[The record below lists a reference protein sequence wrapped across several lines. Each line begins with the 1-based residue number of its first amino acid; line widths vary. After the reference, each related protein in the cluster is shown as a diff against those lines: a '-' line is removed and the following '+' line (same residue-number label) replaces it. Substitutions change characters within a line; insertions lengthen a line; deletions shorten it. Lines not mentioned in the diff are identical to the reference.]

1 MNTARWIQ
9 KGRCWVT
16 WTQKR
21 ISLATL
27 KCRSTNRLK
36 VRLSRFWVYNKVAP
50 FILKFFLRIFL
61 VLCIFLFLCFLL
73 IFEFQIESF
82 SPKPLFIIQSP
93 YPIGNPSVVRPQ
105 TDEAR
110 GGTGRKDTLTEFPQ
124 RRNGTQKH
132 FYGQKKNSLDY
143 HLFASR
149 NQQRRKKRRRW

>member
-1 MNTARWIQ
+1 M
-9 KGRCWVT
+9 
-16 WTQKR
+16 
-21 ISLATL
+21 
-27 KCRSTNRLK
+27 
-36 VRLSRFWVYNKVAP
+36 AP

-110 GGTGRKDTLTEFPQ
+110 GGTGRKRHTDRVSPSAQRNTETFLW
-124 RRNGTQKH
+124 T
-132 FYGQKKNSLDY
+132 KKNSLDY

-149 NQQRRKKRRRW
+149 NQQRRKNEGDDNDNLYACSSAATRRIHVYLVRCCAYIIVNYL

>member
-1 MNTARWIQ
+1 M
-9 KGRCWVT
+9 
-16 WTQKR
+16 
-21 ISLATL
+21 
-27 KCRSTNRLK
+27 
-36 VRLSRFWVYNKVAP
+36 AP

-110 GGTGRKDTLTEFPQ
+110 GGTGRKRHTDRVSPSAQRNTETFLW
-124 RRNGTQKH
+124 T
-132 FYGQKKNSLDY
+132 KKNSLDY

-149 NQQRRKKRRRW
+149 NQQRGKNEGDDNDNLVRLQQRRHSKNSRVPCALLCVYNRKLFIGPLN